1 LIFTPSAAVGGAVGS
16 AVGVG
21 LGLSV
26 GLGLGVGL
34 GLMGNGLAAAMLV
47 EGSLVWPTA

>member
-21 LGLSV
+21 LGV
-26 GLGLGVGL
+26 GLGVGVGS
-34 GLMGNGLAAAMLV
+34 GLMGDGLAAAMLV
-47 EGSLVWPTA
+47 EGSLVWPIA